1 MFNFDLFNV
10 QLYFFL
16 WFILY
21 DIYNKQKTNMINEVW
36 FGTAALLHHIS
47 DFSFLITEYLIKY

>member
-21 DIYNKQKTNMINEVW
+21 DIYNKQKNEYDKW
-36 FGTAALLHHIS
+36 SLIWHRRFIAPYLRLFIS
-47 DFSFLITEYLIKY
+47 NYRIFD